1 MTDQQHP
8 ALIALEDADGDPVT
22 AQHVTAQHLLDAY
35 DPAGIPR
42 PEVIRLDLTRL
53 PGLPIPEA
61 RRLAHWILART
72 TPPA

>member
-1 MTDQQHP
+1 MSDLQQP

-22 AQHVTAQHLLDAY
+22 AQHLHDVY
-35 DPAGIPR
+35 DRDGLPR
-42 PEVIRLDLTRL
+42 PEVIRLDLTRI

-72 TPPA
+72 TAAP

>member
-1 MTDQQHP
+1 MTDQQPP
-8 ALIALEDADGDPVT
+8 ALIALEDVDGDPVT

-35 DPAGIPR
+35 DPEGLPR
-42 PEVIRLDLTRL
+42 AEVIRLDVHRL

-72 TPPA
+72 APPA

>member
-22 AQHVTAQHLLDAY
+22 AQHLLDAY
-35 DPAGIPR
+35 DPEGLPR
-42 PEVIRLDLTRL
+42 AEVIRLDVHRL